1 MDALAFLSC
10 FGMDAGIAGLE
21 FADSNRGVS
30 DCHDLLHAQA
40 RAVILE
46 RVMQRLKEDEGAVKL
61 GGRHLVYKDSLGL
74 ETVGYGR
81 LLSRGLS
88 ENEAQYLLESDAK
101 ESERLAGK
109 FPWFRQL
116 DENRQAIVV
125 CMIFNLGLDRFSGF
139 HNMIAALDKGDFI
152 TAANAALDSKWA
164 TQVKSRANRYAN
176 ILRSGTWE

>member
-10 FGMDAGIAGLE
+10 FGMDAGITGIEL
-21 FADSNRGVS
+21 ADSYRGVS
-30 DCHDLLHAQA
+30 GCHDLLHAQA

-101 ESERLAGK
+101 ESERLAIK
-109 FPWFRQL
+109 FPWFPKL

-139 HNMIAALDKGDFI
+139 HNMISALDKGDFV

-176 ILRSGTWE
+176 ILRSGIWE

>member
-21 FADSNRGVS
+21 FAYSNRGVS

-74 ETVGYGR
+74 ETVGYDGCC
-81 LLSRGLS
+81 
-88 ENEAQYLLESDAK
+88 
-101 ESERLAGK
+101 LA
-109 FPWFRQL
+109 
-116 DENRQAIVV
+116 V
-125 CMIFNLGLDRFSGF
+125 CLRMRPSICLRATPRNLNG
-139 HNMIAALDKGDFI
+139 
-152 TAANAALDSKWA
+152 
-164 TQVKSRANRYAN
+164 
-176 ILRSGTWE
+176 